1 MKTKWIGAILR
12 LTASSALVVFVVWDV
27 TGTMSHNVHAKEFHP
42 WLKGHEST
50 LHCTAEVLLNKA
62 DLHSKFMDS
71 AYPIWHSKYCK
82 VLSSNTS
89 RLEAH
94 TGFFRLLMKGIFDPY
109 VL

>member
-50 LHCTAEVLLNKA
+50 LHCTAEVLLKEA
-62 DLHSKFMDS
+62 DLHFKFMDS
-71 AYPIWHSKYCK
+71 AYPIWHSKY
-82 VLSSNTS
+82 
-89 RLEAH
+89 
-94 TGFFRLLMKGIFDPY
+94 LLIHEIIY
-109 VL
+109 